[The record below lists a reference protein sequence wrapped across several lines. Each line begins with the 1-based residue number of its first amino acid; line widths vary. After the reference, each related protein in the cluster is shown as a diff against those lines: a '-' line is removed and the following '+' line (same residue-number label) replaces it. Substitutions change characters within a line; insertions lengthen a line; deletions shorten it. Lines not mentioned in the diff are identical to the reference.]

1 VAPVAGYVFFGASL
15 LVWRAGIRHY
25 TSTGS

>member
-1 VAPVAGYVFFGASL
+1 VAGYLFFLIALGCWTL
-15 LVWRAGIRHY
+15 GIRHY